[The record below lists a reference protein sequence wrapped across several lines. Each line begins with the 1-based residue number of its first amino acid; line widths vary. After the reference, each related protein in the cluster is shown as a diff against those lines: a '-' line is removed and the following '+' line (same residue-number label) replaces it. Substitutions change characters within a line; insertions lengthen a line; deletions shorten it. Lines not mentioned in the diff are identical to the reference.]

1 MGGGWLKFGS
11 EGVEVF
17 KLAGTGIGRIGR
29 LFDDFTWGLNKLL
42 MLTSTWPS
50 SIISC
55 FIILQEE
62 EVGFRDAR
70 LQLASS

>member
-1 MGGGWLKFGS
+1 MGGGWLKSGS

-17 KLAGTGIGRIGR
+17 QLAGTGIGRIGR
-29 LFDDFTWGLNKLL
+29 LFDDFRWGLNKLL
-42 MLTSTWPS
+42 ISTWPS

-55 FIILQEE
+55 FILKVE
-62 EVGFRDAR
+62 EVCLGETP